1 MDIKTIGSAVRQQR
15 KLKGLTQEE
24 LARQAGL
31 SVMSVRRYESG
42 DRIASESVLRRIAG
56 ALDLPDAFFL
66 RPASEDWDADDVYR
80 AIAHMEKQVSLAR
93 ERKAST
99 EEIAEWE
106 NVCDLLHK
114 MEFGIPDAMTIPE
127 SENVRTL
134 LDAYETLNDRGQTV
148 AIERIKELAE
158 IPMYAAQKN
167 PAEYEIIGNRIKQAR
182 EKHGLSHHA
191 LAEMCHISA
200 EELPQIELGIKRI
213 PPEALKYLSSSLDI
227 PMSKLV
233 PLTPEEQAEADRC
246 SNALQDIEDWEQEA
260 IKTDSIKPEV
270 SAAFKLQRDRISGK
284 LGEILGTAIERM
296 QEQERKRSGG
306 MC

>member
-1 MDIKTIGSAVRQQR
+1 MGKVSICIPAYNNEQSVER
-15 KLKGLTQEE
+15 L
-24 LARQAGL
+24 LA
-31 SVMSVRRYESG
+31 S
-42 DRIASESVLRRIAG
+42 I
-56 ALDLPDAFFL
+56 
-66 RPASEDWDADDVYR
+66 
-80 AIAHMEKQVSLAR
+80 EKQTFR
-93 ERKAST
+93 
-99 EEIAEWE
+99 
-106 NVCDLLHK
+106 D
-114 MEFGIPDAMTIPE
+114 
-127 SENVRTL
+127 
-134 LDAYETLNDRGQTV
+134 YEVIITDDSDGNG
-148 AIERIKELAE
+148 IKELAE

>member
-167 PAEYEIIGNRIKQAR
+167 PAEYEIIGNIF
-182 EKHGLSHHA
+182 
-191 LAEMCHISA
+191 A